1 LNIFSKLPPVLIKK
15 IKLGAL
21 LLLPPGLFLLPLSYM
36 ESMPSVCLIKN
47 ITGYECP
54 GCGMTH
60 SVFNIL
66 HGNFIQAFYY
76 NKLVIVIFPLLAY
89 IWLKT
94 IVVSY
99 KSLASDFKTK
109 NQI

>member
-1 LNIFSKLPPVLIKK
+1 MPPALIQK

-21 LLLPPGLFLLPLSYM
+21 LLLPLALFLLPLSYID
-36 ESMPSVCLIKN
+36 SMPSVCLIKN
-47 ITGYECP
+47 ITGHECP

-60 SVFNIL
+60 AILNIF
-66 HGNFIQAFYY
+66 HGNFTQAFYY
-76 NKLVIVIFPLLAY
+76 NKLVIVIFPLLSY

-94 IVVSY
+94 IAVSY
-99 KSLASDFKTK
+99 KKLTSDFKIK

>member
-1 LNIFSKLPPVLIKK
+1 MTRAVL
-15 IKLGAL
+15 
-21 LLLPPGLFLLPLSYM
+21 
-36 ESMPSVCLIKN
+36 
-47 ITGYECP
+47 
-54 GCGMTH
+54 
-60 SVFNIL
+60 NIL
-66 HGNFIQAFYY
+66 HGNFIQGFYY

-94 IVVSY
+94 IAVSY